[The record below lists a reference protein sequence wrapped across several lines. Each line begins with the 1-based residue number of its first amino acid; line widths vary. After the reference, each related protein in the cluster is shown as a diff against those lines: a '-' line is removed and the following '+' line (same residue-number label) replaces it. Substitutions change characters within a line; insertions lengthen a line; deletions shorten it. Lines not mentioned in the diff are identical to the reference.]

1 MKLFRQLILRPLRRD
16 LTRTVLTLLSI
27 ALGVA
32 VVIAIELSGDAA
44 TGSFESSL
52 TTLVG
57 KVDYEITANGG
68 VDETYMARLATLPVN
83 ARFSPVIEEPV
94 VIVGQGAFSTSTT
107 TLYGIDL
114 IAATGVRAQPANP
127 ASSPISVTPL
137 PNRDREGA
145 ATNSPSADQSFD
157 PEELESSAIVSN
169 DLAARLHLN
178 KGDQIQLKG
187 RDAAVNFTVRTIA
200 PNQNT
205 EWIGVDIAT
214 AQGLLDMYGK
224 LDRIEVVV
232 SPTEDSSNVERL
244 IKATIPATWDV
255 QTPGARS
262 EENRRMLRAFR
273 WNLRILS
280 YISLLVGAF
289 LIYNTIAVSVIRRR
303 TEIGILRAVGTSSRG
318 VLIVFLGEAIMLGII
333 GSALGIILGRLL
345 AATLLG
351 MISDTVNALFTTSTP
366 GPIAL
371 SPASVLAALFTG
383 TAVAFFS
390 ALIPAR
396 EAARVAPAEA
406 MRRSIVEHETRLHI
420 RRDLFIAA
428 LAAIVAAILC
438 QFGPID
444 GRPVLGYTATL
455 FAVAAAAMVAPAFIT
470 GMIYVLRALL
480 KRIAGAAGLIAGR
493 SLVASL
499 ARTSIIVTALATAI
513 SMMISV
519 GVMVGSFRET
529 VQVWLDAQLRAD
541 IFMRAEGPATAGIY
555 PPIAA
560 PVAEIAR
567 QSRGVAE
574 VDTLRAFEFRYQGTR
589 STFAASN
596 MDIVRRRRVLRFLS
610 GSFPEALNMKS
621 PDQAIVTEPF
631 ADKHHLHTG
640 DIIRIPLGARTAALT
655 VAGIYYDYSSDRG
668 TVLADRSTLLKYL
681 PDQPVTNI
689 AIYVQPGTDATRV
702 RRDLESRL
710 RDFPLMIA
718 PNEVLRRAAVEVFDR
733 TFAVTYAL
741 EAVAIIVAMLGAAN
755 SLLAL
760 VLDRRREIGL
770 IRYLGAATGQVRR
783 MILMEAGLLGLLAG
797 SLGLALGMALSAVLI
812 YVVNKQSF
820 GWTIQF
826 HPPVL
831 LLAGALLLVWAVT
844 VLAGVFPARFA
855 SRLQPA
861 DVIHEE

>member
-1 MKLFRQLILRPLRRD
+1 LKLFRRLILRPLRRD
-16 LTRTVLTLLSI
+16 LTRTVLTLFSI

-68 VDETYMARLATLPVN
+68 VDEAYIGKLAALPVN

-94 VIVGQGAFSTSTT
+94 VIVGKGST

-114 IAATGVRAQPANP
+114 IATETV
-127 ASSPISVTPL
+127 
-137 PNRDREGA
+137 PNRDHQGA
-145 ATNSPSADQSFD
+145 ATNSPGADQAFNS
-157 PEELESSAIVSN
+157 EELESSAAVST
-169 DLAARLHLN
+169 DLAERLHLK
-178 KGDQIQLKG
+178 KGDALQLKG
-187 RDAAVNFTVRTIA
+187 RNQSADFTIRTIA
-200 PNQNT
+200 PDRND
-205 EWIGVDIAT
+205 EWVAVDIAA
-214 AQGLLDMYGK
+214 AQSLVDMNGR
-224 LDRIEVVV
+224 LDRIEVVFTP
-232 SPTEDSSNVERL
+232 SENAGNVERL
-244 IKATIPATWDV
+244 IKATVPSTWDV
-255 QTPGARS
+255 LTPGARS

-303 TEIGILRAVGTSSRG
+303 TEIGILRALGVSSRG
-318 VLIVFLGEAIMLGII
+318 VLLIFLGEASMLGVI
-333 GSALGIILGRLL
+333 GSALGVIIGRLL
-345 AATLLG
+345 AAVLLG

-366 GPIAL
+366 GPISL
-371 SPASVLAALFTG
+371 SPLSVLAALLTG

-406 MRRSIVEHETRLHI
+406 MRRAIVEHETRLHV
-420 RRDLFIAA
+420 RRDLLMATV
-428 LAAIVAAILC
+428 VAAIAAVLC
-438 QFGPID
+438 RFGPID
-444 GRPVLGYTATL
+444 GRPVLGYAATL
-455 FAVAAAAMVAPAFIT
+455 FAVAATALVAPAFVT
-470 GMIYVLRALL
+470 GIIFVLRTTL
-480 KRIAGAAGLIAGR
+480 KRIGGAAGLIAGR

-499 ARTSIIVTALATAI
+499 SRTSIVVTALATAI

-519 GVMVGSFRET
+519 GIMVGSFRET

-541 IFMRAEGPATAGIY
+541 IFMRAQGPATAGIY
-555 PPIAA
+555 PPIA
-560 PVAEIAR
+560 PTVPDIVR
-567 QSRGVAE
+567 QTPGVAE
-574 VDTLRAFEFRYQGTR
+574 VDTLRAFEFRYEGTR
-589 STFAASN
+589 ATFAAAN
-596 MDIVRRRRVLRFLS
+596 MDIVRRRRFLKFVS
-610 GSFPEALNMKS
+610 GTFPAAPNSGAAAPNSAM
-621 PDQAIVTEPF
+621 VTEPF

-640 DIIRIPLGARTAALT
+640 NVMHIPLSGNTAALT
-655 VAGIYYDYSSDRG
+655 VSGIYYDYSSDRG
-668 TVLADRSTLLKYL
+668 TVLVDRSTLLRYL

-689 AIYVQPGTDATRV
+689 AVYVQPGTDAVKV
-702 RRDLESRL
+702 RRDLEMRL
-710 RDFPLMIA
+710 RDFPLVIA

-733 TFAVTYAL
+733 TFTVTYAL
-741 EAVAIIVAMLGAAN
+741 EAVAIVVAMLGAAN

-797 SLGLALGMALSAVLI
+797 SLGSALGMALSLVLI

-826 HPPVL
+826 HPPFL

-844 VLAGVFPARFA
+844 VLAGVYPARFA
-855 SRLQPA
+855 SRLQPSEA
-861 DVIHEE
+861 MHEE

>member
-1 MKLFRQLILRPLRRD
+1 VLKLFRQLILRPLRRD

-68 VDETYMARLATLPVN
+68 VDETYIARLAALPVN

-94 VIVGQGAFSTSTT
+94 VIIGQGST

-114 IAATGVRAQPANP
+114 IAATTFP
-127 ASSPISVTPL
+127 S
-137 PNRDREGA
+137 RDREGA
-145 ATNSPSADQSFD
+145 DLETSAAV
-157 PEELESSAIVSN
+157 SS
-169 DLAARLHLN
+169 DLAARLHLHQ
-178 KGDQIQLKG
+178 GDPIELQG
-187 RDAAVNFTVRTIA
+187 RDQTLHFTIRTIA
-200 PNQNT
+200 ANQNT
-205 EWIGVDIAT
+205 EWVGVDIAS
-214 AQGLLDMYGK
+214 AQRLLNMYGK
-224 LDRIEVVV
+224 LDRIEVFV
-232 SPTEDSSNVERL
+232 SPGENAERI

-262 EENRRMLRAFR
+262 EENSRMLRAFR
-273 WNLRILS
+273 WNLRILG

-289 LIYNTIAVSVIRRR
+289 LIYNTIAVSVVRRR
-303 TEIGILRAVGTSSRG
+303 TEIGILRAIGTSSRG
-318 VLIVFLGEAIMLGII
+318 VLLVFLGEAAMLGVI
-333 GSALGIILGRLL
+333 GSALGIVLGRLL
-345 AATLLG
+345 AAALLG

-371 SPASVLAALFTG
+371 STASIVAALLAG

-420 RRDLFIAA
+420 RRDLVIAA
-428 LAAIVAAILC
+428 CAAVIAAILC

-444 GRPVLGYTATL
+444 GRPVLGYAATL
-455 FAVAAAAMVAPAFIT
+455 FAVAATAMLAPAFVT
-470 GMIYVLRALL
+470 GLIFLLRGTL

-499 ARTSIIVTALATAI
+499 ARTSIVVTALATAI

-529 VQVWLDAQLRAD
+529 VQVWLDNQLRAD
-541 IFMRAEGPATAGIY
+541 IFVRAQGPATAGIY

-560 PVAEIAR
+560 PVPEIAR
-567 QSRGVAE
+567 QIPGVAE
-574 VDTLRAFEFRYQGTR
+574 VDTLRAFEFRYEGTR
-589 STFAASN
+589 ATFAAGN
-596 MDIVRRRRVLRFLS
+596 VDIVRRRRFLRFLS
-610 GSFPEALNMKS
+610 GTFPG
-621 PDQAIVTEPF
+621 PDSAMVTEPF
-631 ADKHHLHTG
+631 ADKHRLHVG
-640 DIIRIPLGARTAALT
+640 DVLRIPLGNRTAALK

-668 TVLADRSTLLKYL
+668 TVLVDRSTLLNYL
-681 PDQPVTNI
+681 PDQPITNI
-689 AIYVQPGTDATRV
+689 AIYIQPGADATKI
-702 RRDLESRL
+702 RRDLETRL

-741 EAVAIIVAMLGAAN
+741 EAVAIVVAMLGAAN

-844 VLAGVFPARFA
+844 VLAGVYPTRFA
-855 SRLQPA
+855 AKLQPIE
-861 DVIHEE
+861 VIHEE

>member
-1 MKLFRQLILRPLRRD
+1 VLKLFRQLILRPLRRD

-57 KVDYEITANGG
+57 KVDYEISANGG
-68 VDETYMARLATLPVN
+68 VDETYIAKLATLSVN

-94 VIVGQGAFSTSTT
+94 VIAGQGST

-114 IAATGVRAQPANP
+114 IATM
-127 ASSPISVTPL
+127 L
-137 PNRDREGA
+137 PSRDREGA
-145 ATNSPSADQSFD
+145 DLEDSAV
-157 PEELESSAIVSN
+157 VSN

-178 KGDQIQLKG
+178 KGDPIQLKG
-187 RDAAVNFTVRTIA
+187 RDQTLPFTIRTIA

-205 EWIGVDIAT
+205 EWVAVDIAA
-214 AQGLLDMYGK
+214 AQRLLGMYGK
-224 LDRIEVVV
+224 LDRIEVFVNP
-232 SPTEDSSNVERL
+232 SENAERL
-244 IKATIPATWDV
+244 IKSTIPATWDV

-262 EENRRMLRAFR
+262 AENSRMLRAFR

-289 LIYNTIAVSVIRRR
+289 LIYNTIAVSVVRRR
-303 TEIGILRAVGTSSRG
+303 TEIGILRALGTSSRG
-318 VLIVFLGEAIMLGII
+318 VLLIFLGEATMLGVI

-345 AATLLG
+345 AAALLG

-371 SPASVLAALFTG
+371 PAASILAALLTG

-406 MRRSIVEHETRLHI
+406 MRRSVVEHETRLHI
-420 RRDLFIAA
+420 RRDLVIAA
-428 LAAIVAAILC
+428 ITALIAAILC

-444 GRPVLGYTATL
+444 GRPVLGYAATL
-455 FAVAAAAMVAPAFIT
+455 FAVAATAMVAPAFVT
-470 GMIYVLRALL
+470 GIVFLLRTTL
-480 KRIAGAAGLIAGR
+480 KRIAGAEGLIAGR

-499 ARTSIIVTALATAI
+499 ARTSIVVTALATAI

-529 VQVWLDAQLRAD
+529 VEVWLDNQLRAD
-541 IFMRAEGPATAGIY
+541 IFLRAQGPATAGIY

-567 QSRGVAE
+567 QTPGIAE
-574 VDTLRAFEFRYQGTR
+574 VDTLRAFEFRYDGTR
-589 STFAASN
+589 ATFAAGN
-596 MDIVRRRRVLRFLS
+596 MDIVSRRRFLRFLS
-610 GSFPEALNMKS
+610 GSFPG
-621 PDQAIVTEPF
+621 PDQAMVTEPF

-640 DIIRIPLGARTAALT
+640 DVMRIPLGEHTAALT
-655 VAGIYYDYSSDRG
+655 VSGIYYDYSSDRG
-668 TVLADRSTLLKYL
+668 TVLVDQSTLLKYL

-689 AIYVQPGTDATRV
+689 AIYIQPGADATKV
-702 RRDLESRL
+702 RRDLETRL

-741 EAVAIIVAMLGAAN
+741 EAVAIVVAMLGAAN

-826 HPPVL
+826 HPPVM

-844 VLAGVFPARFA
+844 VLAGVYPARFA
-855 SRLQPA
+855 ARLLPIE
-861 DVIHEE
+861 VIHEE

>member
-1 MKLFRQLILRPLRRD
+1 LKLFRRLILRPLRRD
-16 LTRTVLTLLSI
+16 LTRTILTLLSI

-44 TGSFESSL
+44 TGSFASSL

-68 VDETYMARLATLPVN
+68 VDETYMAKLAALPVN

-94 VIVGQGAFSTSTT
+94 VIAGRGST
-107 TLYGIDL
+107 TLYGVDL
-114 IAATGVRAQPANP
+114 ISTAGGEP
-127 ASSPISVTPL
+127 
-137 PNRDREGA
+137 
-145 ATNSPSADQSFD
+145 QSFN
-157 PEELESSAIVSN
+157 PEEFENSVVVSN

-178 KGDQIQLKG
+178 KGDRIELKS
-187 RDAAVNFTVRTIA
+187 RDNVANLTIRTIA

-205 EWIGVDIAT
+205 EWVGVDIAT
-214 AQGLLDMYGK
+214 AQSLLGMYGK
-224 LDRIEVVV
+224 LDRIEVFV
-232 SPTEDSSNVERL
+232 SPAEDAAGISPNQAERL
-244 IKATIPATWDV
+244 IRAAIPTAWDV

-262 EENRRMLRAFR
+262 EENSRMVRAFR

-289 LIYNTIAVSVIRRR
+289 LIYNTIAVSVVRRR
-303 TEIGILRAVGTSSRG
+303 TEIGILRALGTSSRG
-318 VLIVFLGEAIMLGII
+318 VLFIFLGEAAMQGVI
-333 GSALGIILGRLL
+333 GSALGIIIGRLL
-345 AATLLG
+345 AAALLG

-406 MRRSIVEHETRLHI
+406 MRRSVIEHQTRLHI
-420 RRDLFIAA
+420 RRDLVMAA
-428 LAAIVAAILC
+428 MAAIIAAILC

-444 GRPVLGYTATL
+444 GRPVLGYAATL
-455 FAVAAAAMVAPAFIT
+455 FAVVSTAMVAPAFVT
-470 GMIYVLRALL
+470 GLVFVLRGTL
-480 KRIAGAAGLIAGR
+480 KRIAGAAGMIAGR

-499 ARTSIIVTALATAI
+499 ARTSIVVTALATAI

-529 VQVWLDAQLRAD
+529 VEVWLDGQLRAD
-541 IFMRAEGPATAGIY
+541 IFMRAQGPAGAGIY

-560 PVAEIAR
+560 PVAEITR
-567 QSRGVAE
+567 QTPGIAE
-574 VDTLRAFEFRYQGTR
+574 VDTLSAFEFRYAGTR
-589 STFAASN
+589 ATFAAGN
-596 MDIVRRRRVLRFLS
+596 LNIVRRRRFLRFLS
-610 GSFPEALNMKS
+610 GSFPG
-621 PDQAIVTEPF
+621 PDGAIVTEPF

-640 DIIRIPLGARTAALT
+640 DVMLIPLGARTAAIT

-668 TVLADRSTLLKYL
+668 TVLVDRSTLLNYL
-681 PDQPVTNI
+681 PGQPVTNI
-689 AIYVQPGTDATRV
+689 AVYVQPGADATRV
-702 RRDLESRL
+702 RRDLETRL

-741 EAVAIIVAMLGAAN
+741 EAIAIVVAMLGAAN

-783 MILMEAGLLGLLAG
+783 MILVEAGLLGLLAG

-831 LLAGALLLVWAVT
+831 LLGGALLLVWAVT
-844 VLAGVFPARFA
+844 VLAGVYPARFA

>member
-1 MKLFRQLILRPLRRD
+1 MKLLRLKLFRQLILRPLRRD
-16 LTRTVLTLLSI
+16 LTRTILTLLSI

-44 TGSFESSL
+44 SGSFESSL

-68 VDETYMARLATLPVN
+68 VDERYIAKLASLPVN
-83 ARFSPVIEEPV
+83 ARFSPVIEQP
-94 VIVGQGAFSTSTT
+94 ILISGQGST
-107 TLYGIDL
+107 TLYGIDT
-114 IAATGVRAQPANP
+114 I
-127 ASSPISVTPL
+127 PL
-137 PNRDREGA
+137 ARSGSEGA
-145 ATNSPSADQSFD
+145 FNPETLENSAVVAS
-157 PEELESSAIVSN
+157 
-169 DLAARLHLN
+169 DLAARLHLK
-178 KGDQIQLKG
+178 KGDQILS
-187 RDAAVNFTVRTIA
+187 FTIRNIA
-200 PNQNT
+200 PDQNN
-205 EWIGVDIAT
+205 EWIGVDIAA
-214 AQGLLDMYGK
+214 AQRLLGMYGK
-224 LDRIEVVV
+224 LDRIEVFL
-232 SPTEDSSNVERL
+232 SPNEDADSVERR
-244 IKATIPATWDV
+244 IKATIPPSWDV

-289 LIYNTIAVSVIRRR
+289 LIYNTIAVSVVRRR
-303 TEIGILRAVGTSSRG
+303 TEIGILRALGTSSRG
-318 VLIVFLGEAIMLGII
+318 VLLIFLGEATMLGII
-333 GSALGIILGRLL
+333 GSALGIALGRIL
-345 AATLLG
+345 AGALVG
-351 MISDTVNALFTTSTP
+351 MISDTVNALFTTSSP
-366 GPIAL
+366 GAIAL

-383 TAVAFFS
+383 TAVAFAS

-406 MRRSIVEHETRLHI
+406 MRRSVVEHETRLHI
-420 RRDLFIAA
+420 RRDLV
-428 LAAIVAAILC
+428 VAAIAAAVAVMLC

-444 GRPVLGYTATL
+444 GRPILGYAATL
-455 FAVAAAAMVAPAFIT
+455 FAVVATAMAAPAFVT
-470 GMIYVLRALL
+470 GAIRSLRGIL
-480 KRIAGAAGLIAGR
+480 KRFGGAAGLIAGR

-499 ARTSIIVTALATAI
+499 ARTSVIVTALATAI
-513 SMMISV
+513 SMMVAV
-519 GVMVGSFRET
+519 GIMVGSFRET
-529 VQVWLDAQLRAD
+529 VQVWLDSQLRAD
-541 IFMRAEGPATAGIY
+541 IYMRAQGPPAAGIF

-560 PVAEIAR
+560 PVEKIVE
-567 QSRGVAE
+567 QTPGVAE
-574 VDTLRAFEFRYQGTR
+574 ADLFHAFEFRYEGTR
-589 STFAASN
+589 ATFGAGKI
-596 MDIVRRRRVLRFLS
+596 DIVRRRRSLRFLS
-610 GSFPEALNMKS
+610 GNANDILASLPGYDRAV
-621 PDQAIVTEPF
+621 VTEPF
-631 ADKHHLHTG
+631 ADKHHVHVGDVLH
-640 DIIRIPLGARTAALT
+640 IPLGARTVALT

-668 TVLADRSTLLKYL
+668 TVLVDRSTLFKYL
-681 PDQPVTNI
+681 PDQPFTNI
-689 AIYVQPGTDATRV
+689 AVYVQPGADAMKV

-741 EAVAIIVAMLGAAN
+741 EAVAIVVAMLGAAN

-797 SLGLALGMALSAVLI
+797 SLGLGLGMALSLVLI

-826 HPPVL
+826 HPPAL

-844 VLAGVFPARFA
+844 VLAGVYPARFA
-855 SRLQPA
+855 ARLEPA
-861 DVIHEE
+861 DVVHEE

>member
-16 LTRTVLTLLSI
+16 RTRTILTLLSI

-57 KVDYEITANGG
+57 KVDYEISANGG
-68 VDETYMARLATLPVN
+68 VDETYIAKLAGLPVN
-83 ARFSPVIEEPV
+83 ARFSPVIEQPV
-94 VIVGQGAFSTSTT
+94 VISGKGST

-114 IAATGVRAQPANP
+114 IAAGSGT
-127 ASSPISVTPL
+127 SL
-137 PNRDREGA
+137 
-145 ATNSPSADQSFD
+145 SFD
-157 PEELESSAIVSN
+157 AGDFENTAVVSD
-169 DLAARLHLN
+169 DLAARLHLS
-178 KGDQIQLKG
+178 KGQHLTLKG
-187 RDAAVNFTVRTIA
+187 RDKTQDFTIRTIA
-200 PNQNT
+200 EKQNT
-205 EWIGVDIAT
+205 EWVGIDIAA
-214 AQGLLDMYGK
+214 AQQLVGMYGK
-224 LDRIEVVV
+224 LDRIEVFVDPSENV
-232 SPTEDSSNVERL
+232 EHVERL
-244 IKATIPATWDV
+244 IKATVPMTWDV

-289 LIYNTIAVSVIRRR
+289 LIYNTIAVSVVRRR
-303 TEIGILRAVGTSSRG
+303 TEIGILRAIGTSARG
-318 VLIVFLGEAIMLGII
+318 VLLVFLGEATMLGLI
-333 GSALGIILGRLL
+333 GSALGIMLGRLL
-345 AATLLG
+345 AAGLLG

-366 GPIAL
+366 GAIAL
-371 SPASVLAALFTG
+371 SPSSIIASLLTG
-383 TAVAFFS
+383 TGVAFFS

-406 MRRSIVEHETRLHI
+406 MRRSVVEHETRLHV
-420 RRDLFIAA
+420 RRDLL
-428 LAAIVAAILC
+428 LASVAAIAAVVLC

-455 FAVAAAAMVAPAFIT
+455 FAVASAALIAPAFVMAVIH
-470 GMIYVLRALL
+470 MLRGPL
-480 KRIAGAAGLIAGR
+480 KRFGGAEGLIAGR

-499 ARTSIIVTALATAI
+499 ARTSIVVTALATAI

-529 VQVWLDAQLRAD
+529 VQVWLDSQLRAD
-541 IFMRAEGPATAGIY
+541 IFLRAQGPATAGIY
-555 PPIAA
+555 PPIAPEVPA
-560 PVAEIAR
+560 IIR
-567 QSRGVAE
+567 RTSGVGE
-574 VDTLRAFEFRYQGTR
+574 VDTFHAFEIEYGGTR
-589 STFAASN
+589 TTFGAGN
-596 MDIVRRRRVLRFLS
+596 MDIVRRRRSLRFLAGDS
-610 GSFPEALNMKS
+610 NEILASL
-621 PDQAIVTEPF
+621 PDRNRAIVTEPF
-631 ADKHHLHTG
+631 ADKHHTKVGEVLQV
-640 DIIRIPLGARTAALT
+640 PLGDRTVALT

-668 TVLADRSTLLKYL
+668 FILVDQSTLLRYL
-681 PDQPVTNI
+681 PEQPVTNI
-689 AIYVQPGTDATRV
+689 AVYTKPGADTTHV

-710 RDFPLMIA
+710 SDFPLMIA
-718 PNEVLRRAAVEVFDR
+718 PNDVLRRGAVEVFDR

-741 EAVAIIVAMLGAAN
+741 EAVAIVVAMLGAAN

-770 IRYLGAATGQVRR
+770 IRYLGAAAGQVRR

-797 SLGLALGMALSAVLI
+797 SLGLALGMALSLVLI

-844 VLAGVFPARFA
+844 VLAGVYPARFA
-855 SRLQPA
+855 SRLEPIE
-861 DVIHEE
+861 VIHEE

>member
-1 MKLFRQLILRPLRRD
+1 LRLFRQLIFRPLRRD

-68 VDETYMARLATLPVN
+68 VDETYMAKLTGLQVN

-94 VIVGQGAFSTSTT
+94 VIVGQGAT

-114 IAATGVRAQPANP
+114 IGNP
-127 ASSPISVTPL
+127 AMF

-145 ATNSPSADQSFD
+145 ALN

-169 DLAARLHLN
+169 DLAERLHLN
-178 KGDQIQLKG
+178 KGDRIELKG
-187 RDAAVNFTVRTIA
+187 RDQTANFTIRMIA
-200 PNQNT
+200 RNQNT
-205 EWIGVDIAT
+205 EWIGIDIAS
-214 AQGLLDMYGK
+214 AQRLLDMYGK
-224 LDRIEVVV
+224 LDRIEVFVAPSENAASV
-232 SPTEDSSNVERL
+232 QRL
-244 IKATIPATWDV
+244 IRAPIPATWDV

-289 LIYNTIAVSVIRRR
+289 LIYNTIAVSVVRRR
-303 TEIGILRAVGTSSRG
+303 TEIGILRAIGTSSRG
-318 VLIVFLGEAIMLGII
+318 VLIVFLGEAAMLGVV
-333 GSALGIILGRLL
+333 GSALGIILGRFL
-345 AATLLG
+345 AAALLG

-371 SPASVLAALFTG
+371 SPTSMLAALVTG

-406 MRRSIVEHETRLHI
+406 MRRSIVEHETSLHI
-420 RRDLFIAA
+420 RRDLVIAS
-428 LAAIVAAILC
+428 LAAIIAAILC

-444 GRPVLGYTATL
+444 GRPVLGYIATL
-455 FAVAAAAMVAPAFIT
+455 FAVAATAMVAPAFVT
-470 GMIYVLRALL
+470 GVVFALRSTL
-480 KRIAGAAGLIAGR
+480 KRIAGAEGLIAGR

-499 ARTSIIVTALATAI
+499 SRTSIIVTALATAI

-529 VQVWLDAQLRAD
+529 VEVWLDNQLRAD
-541 IFMRAEGPATAGIY
+541 IFIRAQGPAAAGIY
-555 PPIAA
+555 PPVAA

-567 QSRGVAE
+567 QTPGVAE
-574 VDTLRAFEFRYQGTR
+574 VDTLRAFEFRYEGTR
-589 STFAASN
+589 ATLAAGN
-596 MDIVRRRRVLRFLS
+596 MDIVRRRRFLRFLS
-610 GSFPEALNMKS
+610 GSFPDLSNKGAN
-621 PDQAIVTEPF
+621 QAMVTEPF

-640 DIIRIPLGARTAALT
+640 DAMRIPLGERTAVLT

-668 TVLADRSTLLKYL
+668 TVLVDRSTLLKYL
-681 PDQPVTNI
+681 PDQPITNI
-689 AIYVQPGTDATRV
+689 AIYLQPGADATKV
-702 RRDLESRL
+702 RRDIEYRL
-710 RDFPLMIA
+710 RAFPLMIA

-741 EAVAIIVAMLGAAN
+741 EAVAIVVAMLGAAN

-783 MILMEAGLLGLLAG
+783 MILMEAGLVGLLAG

-844 VLAGVFPARFA
+844 VLAGVYPARFA
-855 SRLQPA
+855 ARLQPA